1 MTTCQHC
8 GLPDK
13 ALWRTKCRYTWWL
26 PYKDEFI
33 ESGADRP
40 CYLDALAEDDE
51 ADKAAYLQMLEDQ
64 DRRARGFARMAVL
77 GILAIIGIW
86 LFCMRMGK

>member
-1 MTTCQHC
+1 MTPCQHC

-26 PYKDEFI
+26 PFKDEFI
-33 ESGADRP
+33 GSGSDRP
-40 CYLDALAEDDE
+40 CALDAYQAESE
-51 ADKAAYLQMLEDQ
+51 ADQAAYLQMLEDQ

-77 GILAIIGIW
+77 GILAIIVN
-86 LFCMRMGK
+86 L